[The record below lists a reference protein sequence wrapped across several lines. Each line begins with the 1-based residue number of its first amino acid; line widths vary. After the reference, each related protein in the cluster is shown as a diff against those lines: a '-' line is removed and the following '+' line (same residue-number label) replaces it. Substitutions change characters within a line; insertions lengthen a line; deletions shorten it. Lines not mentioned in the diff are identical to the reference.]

1 MEKILCK
8 LFLGGKYSHCIVME
22 LYFQNVPLN
31 IKKENN
37 NSYVEVVKLA
47 LDADFKKLLAEDIKR
62 LLLSIE
68 SEDDRNEFIKKVNRE
83 LKYNLQISEDFNVEF
98 DEDSR
103 AIPFKVIN
111 IIYVASINK
120 EKCGT
125 ILELEVM

>member
-1 MEKILCK
+1 M
-8 LFLGGKYSHCIVME
+8 
-22 LYFQNVPLN
+22 
-31 IKKENN
+31 
-37 NSYVEVVKLA
+37 VKLA

-125 ILELEVM
+125 ILELEVI